1 MEVGFTTGFDQNIWI
16 INSKLFYYK
25 VQSVMQNSTA
35 GNQSWTNVST
45 VDKKKTGRQG
55 ALLDL

>member
-1 MEVGFTTGFDQNIWI
+1 MEVGFTSGFDQNTSI

-35 GNQSWTNVST
+35 GNQSSTNMST
-45 VDKKKTGRQG
+45 VQ
-55 ALLDL
+55 